1 LVQRSPDPPSV
12 GASLRI
18 HQPVPINA
26 SISRSNTSTRMTV
39 DTADLIR
46 IASARGSS
54 IAMPDFG
61 QRSLTS
67 REVDR
72 SEGRT

>member
-1 LVQRSPDPPSV
+1 LVQRTPDPPSV
-12 GASLRI
+12 AASLRI

-46 IASARGSS
+46 ATIPLGARRSRCRFLGSA
-54 IAMPDFG
+54 
-61 QRSLTS
+61 L
-67 REVDR
+67 
-72 SEGRT
+72 